1 MAEALN
7 KRKPLPR
14 PLKRSSL
21 SGNQVLLVDDGL
33 PHESYQSSEPDMI
46 RNLDNVVQLQPK
58 RDMTELIKADDTPRL
73 WLQQR

>member
-7 KRKPLPR
+7 KRKPPPR

-46 RNLDNVVQLQPK
+46 QNLDNVVQVS
-58 RDMTELIKADDTPRL
+58 DPRR
-73 WLQQR
+73 QAMGPIVS